1 MGMCF
6 LYEVVYFHGVFP
18 RETAETKPQL
28 MQFYNYWMQS
38 ERVLD
43 QPHGPPGI
51 ILGKSLN

>member
-1 MGMCF
+1 MGTCF
-6 LYEVVYFHGVFP
+6 LYEVVYFHGMFP

>member
-1 MGMCF
+1 MGTCF
-6 LYEVVYFHGVFP
+6 LYEVVYFHGMFP
-18 RETAETKPQL
+18 RETAETKP
-28 MQFYNYWMQS
+28 